1 MGYGANL
8 KPSGS
13 VLQVLDAWRISAAI
27 LGGGPIVPP
36 QRLEPMYGGMPPYR
50 EPDEGPHCQSGNR
63 RQEKVRL
70 GMAWN
75 RVWAVPGP
83 GDSCSL

>member
-1 MGYGANL
+1 M
-8 KPSGS
+8 
-13 VLQVLDAWRISAAI
+13 
-27 LGGGPIVPP
+27 PP

-50 EPDEGPHCQSGNR
+50 EPGEGPHCQSGNR

-83 GDSCSL
+83 GGLVRSTIIHTIAKFTAHKPGSAVCALYFEIV